1 MTMTL
6 FGYRILIT
14 IDFYDFLVLVS
25 IEITRNCVWPHFQ
38 KKTWKRDY
46 DVMLAIKKM
55 IAVAWTA
62 SVEVQLRR
70 DC

>member
-25 IEITRNCVWPHFQ
+25 IEITRPHFQ

-70 DC
+70 GC

>member
-25 IEITRNCVWPHFQ
+25 IEITRPHFQ
-38 KKTWKRDY
+38 KKT
-46 DVMLAIKKM
+46 
-55 IAVAWTA
+55 
-62 SVEVQLRR
+62 
-70 DC
+70 